1 MVPCE
6 MSLAKSCPDCHER
19 SAVAVS
25 IIIIAAQATNYLD
38 EVLSRIPDLEGP
50 ANETIVV
57 LDEPIESGSEPVRY
71 VSSGAVGP
79 ADKRDLGAQV
89 ARGRFLAFIDD
100 DAYPAAGWLKAA
112 LPHFE
117 DQSVWAVGGPGI
129 TPENDGYRAQVSGWT
144 YSSWIVSGPARHRY
158 IPERARAVDDYP
170 SMNLILRR
178 SAFERVGGFD
188 SSYYPGEDTKLCL
201 EIVRLGGRIMYEP
214 QALVYHHRRP
224 VMLGH
229 LRQIAGYGRHRGYFA
244 RAFPETS
251 RRISYFLPSLWLVWL
266 VSGSLVS
273 FWVSGGRVFF
283 LATVVFY
290 CTVVAISAVAVMRS
304 SGSFWIGVTVA
315 PIIVVSHLVYGWQFL
330 RGLAR
335 SRL

>member
-1 MVPCE
+1 VLCQ
-6 MSLAKSCPDCHER
+6 MSLEKSHPDCNE
-19 SAVAVS
+19 SPAVVVS

-38 EVLSRIPDLEGP
+38 EVLSRIPDLVGP

-57 LDEPIESGSEPVRY
+57 LDEPIESGSDTARY

-79 ADKRDLGAQV
+79 ADKRDLGAQA

-100 DAYPAAGWLKAA
+100 DAYPDAGWLKAA

-117 DQSVWAVGGPGI
+117 DEAVWAVGGPGV

-178 SAFERVGGFD
+178 SAFENVGGFD

-201 EIVRLGGRIMYEP
+201 EIVKLGGRIMYEP

-229 LRQIAGYGRHRGYFA
+229 LQQIAGYGRHRGYFA

-251 RRISYFLPSLWLVWL
+251 RRISYFVPSLWLVWL
-266 VSGSLVS
+266 IAGSLVS
-273 FWVSGGRVFF
+273 FWTSGGRVVF
-283 LATVVFY
+283 LATVAFY
-290 CTVVAISAVAVMRS
+290 CAVVAISAVSVMRP
-304 SGSFWIGVTVA
+304 SGSFWIGVGVA
-315 PIIVVSHLVYGWQFL
+315 PTIIASHLVYGWQFL

-335 SRL
+335 SHL